1 MPLYRCSVPKG
12 SVSLEKRFEIA
23 RTFTDIHTGTTGAP
37 RSFVQVIFSEDE
49 SEFAEE
55 YYIDGGNRAGRPESL
70 KLRMLGDI
78 KAAFSEITGVPVEK
92 IGGKITEGRASW
104 SLHGGVPTPEPG
116 QEGPEWYAEA
126 EAAD

>member
-12 SVSLEKRFEIA
+12 AVTFEKRHEIA
-23 RTFTDIHTGTTGAP
+23 RAFTDIHTGAP
-37 RSFVQVIFSEDE
+37 RSFVQVVFSEDE
-49 SEFAEE
+49 SEFAEQ

-70 KLRMLGDI
+70 KIRMLGDI
-78 KAAFSEITGVPVEK
+78 KAAVSEITGVPVEK
-92 IGGKITEGRASW
+92 IGGKITEGPASW

-126 EAAD
+126 AAD

>member
-1 MPLYRCSVPKG
+1 MPLYRCSVPEG
-12 SVSLEKRFEIA
+12 SVSLEKRHEVA
-23 RTFTDIHTGTTGAP
+23 RAFTDVHSGATGAP

-49 SEFAEE
+49 SEFADE

-70 KLRMLGDI
+70 KRRLLSDM
-78 KAAFSEITGVPVEK
+78 KATFSEITGVPVEN
-92 IGGKITEGRASW
+92 IGGRITEGRAAW

-126 EAAD
+126 AAD

>member
-12 SVSLEKRFEIA
+12 LVSLEKRHELA
-23 RTFTDIHTGTTGAP
+23 RAFTEVHSGTTGAP

-49 SEFAEE
+49 SEFAEK

-70 KLRMLGDI
+70 KLRLLSDI
-78 KAAFSEITGVPVEK
+78 KATFSEITGVPVEK
-92 IGGKITEGRASW
+92 IGGRITEGPAAW

-116 QEGPEWYAEA
+116 EEGPEWYAD
-126 EAAD
+126 AAD